1 MLLIA
6 PTEGELQ
13 RILQPNHDWRI
24 SSLPEKHGCD
34 ILSLTG
40 HGILGYQRKTL
51 ADLNASL
58 VDGRLDFELR
68 QIGSSATLTQAFL
81 IVESSL
87 SRTVDGELVEANLSI
102 DTFRS
107 VVAKWA
113 SRGVG
118 YLPSDTPADTIRCV
132 LSTSRYIS
140 SGRHEIDTRPKNLKN
155 EWGKVTSES
164 YALFLLQS
172 FPGIGPKQARL
183 ILDHFPTF
191 PLQWTCTAADLAQ
204 IRGIGMKTAERLISA
219 LAVGDAPPTPPPLVM
234 P

>member
-6 PTEGELQ
+6 PTESELQ
-13 RILQPNHDWRI
+13 KVLNRNDHSWRI
-24 SSLPEKHGCD
+24 SSLPEKHGSD

-40 HGILGYQRKTL
+40 YGVIGFQRKTL
-51 ADLNASL
+51 PDLSASL
-58 VDGRLDFELR
+58 LDGRLDYELR
-68 QIGSSATLTQAFL
+68 QIGDSATLSYSFL
-81 IVESSL
+81 IIESTL
-87 SRTVDGELVEANLSI
+87 ARTVDGELVEAKLSI
-102 DTFRS
+102 DGLRS
-107 VVAKWA
+107 LIAKWA

-118 YLPSDTPADTIRCV
+118 YLPSDSPSDTLRAV
-132 LSTSRYIS
+132 VSTSKYIG
-140 SGRHEIDTRPKNLKN
+140 SGRHQLDTRPKNLKN

-219 LAVGDAPPTPPPLVM
+219 LATP
-234 P
+234 